1 MSVFTKKID
10 RIILEEG
17 IETVTKKIN
26 DDIAEER
33 EDLVYPNQVDCA
45 LRLIRSF
52 DDSVYPRSNH
62 KIVEGLTQAGKTGVC
77 KAAIEIMK
85 LYKLLPVLN
94 IKTIYYI
101 SGDNAKDMIAKNAK
115 LISKCFKD
123 DFGCDFKA
131 MKNSTMRNDRT
142 NETLTN
148 AMIFIDEAHYGVES
162 ERNKLIEWLNRK
174 NLDMHNNED
183 LSYRS
188 VFIISNSATP
198 FAEEMS
204 DVAETKQVIRLHVQ
218 EWDGKPGMK
227 YVGIKHYYQN
237 GAFVENVRRDS
248 IINECAEMRQHLDEI
263 KARTGKQKVAIARIY
278 SKRLNS
284 VKAELEKYFKV
295 YEYSQ
300 NTEINYDAMN
310 DKMLNGPKENL
321 TDKPIMIVVKGA
333 YTMGNVIKTEAKKN
347 IGAIFDVRSNCN
359 GKNGRKGIVSTI
371 QGLLGRITGYTDTD
385 DWKDIRIWVHDD
397 ARTKMRGYYYEQASS
412 TPITVNRQ
420 VFIPNDK
427 GEIGILEAGD
437 SITYYGVPEFE
448 KGRTIKEGIIKYLE
462 NIDEKY
468 KTMKCLTI
476 DRYVKTNHMSRPYF
490 GSPAETESV
499 RIEDNL
505 GLHCY
510 SFLYDKQEHKID
522 VLYGTFMRGN
532 YETVEDSNAV
542 RVLTL
547 LTEARRTFVPDPNG
561 TEYNFVEVGKIEEYT
576 NVPKFEGYEYKHDIV
591 KYLNE
596 VDREKFN
603 SCTVLAARRNWNGR
617 TSQHLTLP
625 DFSRKTLETGRYG
638 KVEDILND
646 ENIGRIYFNFLYD
659 LDEATIKVSFAKLM
673 KGHYE
678 MVYPKLKPVDTLK
691 TTIGSSAV

>member
-1 MSVFTKKID
+1 MSVFTQKID
-10 RIILEEG
+10 RIILEDG

-26 DDIAEER
+26 ADIAEER

-131 MKNSTMRNDRT
+131 MKNSTMRSDKT
-142 NETLTN
+142 VEYLTN

-174 NLDMHNNED
+174 KLNMKNNAD
-183 LSYRS
+183 LADRS
-188 VFIISNSATP
+188 VFLISNSATP

-204 DVAETKQVIRLHVQ
+204 DVAETKQVIRLHVK

-237 GAFVENVRRDS
+237 CAFIENVRRDS
-248 IINECAEMRQHLDEI
+248 IRTECINIREHLDEV
-263 KARTGKQKVAIARIY
+263 KARTGKQKVAIARIF
-278 SKRLNS
+278 SKGLNR
-284 VKAELEKYFKV
+284 VLPDLEKYFKV
-295 YEYSQ
+295 YVYCQ
-300 NTEINYDAMN
+300 DTEINYDAMN
-310 DKMLNGPKENL
+310 DKMLNGPKDNL

-333 YTMGNVIKTEAKKN
+333 FTMGNVIKTEAKKN
-347 IGAIFDVRSNCN
+347 IGAIYDVRSNCN

-397 ARTKMRGYYYEQASS
+397 ARTRMRGYYYEQASS
-412 TPITVNRQ
+412 TPIAVNRQ
-420 VFIPNDK
+420 VFVPDSK

-437 SITYYGVPEFE
+437 SMTYYGVPEFE
-448 KGRTIKEGIIKYLE
+448 KGKIKQGTIEYLE
-462 NIDEKY
+462 KTDPKY
-468 KTMKCLTI
+468 KSMIALTGD
-476 DRYVKTNHMSRPYF
+476 DRYIKSNHMSRPYF
-490 GSPAETESV
+490 GTPDETASV
-499 RIEDNL
+499 RIESNL
-505 GLHCY
+505 GRQCY
-510 SFLYDKQEHKID
+510 SFIYDKHEHTID
-522 VLYGTFMRGN
+522 VLYGTFMRGK
-532 YETVEDSNAV
+532 YVTSEDSHAV
-542 RVLTL
+542 RVSTL

-561 TEYNFVEVGKIEEYT
+561 TEYDFVEQDKIDEYT
-576 NVPKFEGYEYKHDIV
+576 NVPKFEGEYK
-591 KYLNE
+591 NE
-596 VDREKFN
+596 VVEYLKGVDGKKFQD
-603 SCTVLAARRNWNGR
+603 CTLLAYRRNWNGH
-617 TSQHLTLP
+617 TVEHFSVPH
-625 DFSRKTLETGRYG
+625 FSRKTLETGRYG
-638 KVEDILND
+638 KVEDILN
-646 ENIGRIYFNFLYD
+646 EKNVGKAYFNFLYD
-659 LDEATIKVSFAKLM
+659 LDEATIKVTFATLT

-678 MVYPKLKPVDTLK
+678 MVYPRLKPVETLK
-691 TTIGSSAV
+691 TSTESTQP